1 MLGLRK
7 TERNITY
14 TYIVEIL
21 WIVFTLRRPIK
32 RSTRNNS
39 KKTDE
44 QIEQHVGMER
54 GARVL
59 QTSKDVDKYV
69 LIVEASNNNSK
80 MTV

>member
-1 MLGLRK
+1 MDSIH
-7 TERNITY
+7 T
-14 TYIVEIL
+14 
-21 WIVFTLRRPIK
+21 
-32 RSTRNNS
+32 
-39 KKTDE
+39 KKTYQEEYKEQFKKKDE

-69 LIVEASNNNSK
+69 LIVEVSYNNSK